1 MVNKD
6 INRIVY
12 TNNFFVHDCEPAGNL
27 PPNIFNKITFSSIK
41 CVTKKVEKL
50 QDIGFKAS
58 QFLNKS
64 NLRAKK
70 ISFKGTEYSFYLYPR
85 QPRQAAINYLNKYL
99 SNSILLCFE
108 FQKEALKYLEKA
120 GITYINFW
128 NHPFKLLDDL
138 AIYIETNSKKIQSK
152 LRHYEIPKEKFN
164 LYAKYWQ
171 QRLFFT
177 KHFSKVNKKLMD
189 NSLLIIGQTEIDKS
203 IEQNGYIL
211 SLNDFQ
217 DKINHYKKVYNK
229 IYYSP
234 HPLLFNKWGIAQ
246 WKNFPNLVKFLKK
259 NPKIE
264 VVKHST
270 YHILASDKINKVVAI
285 SSSVLYEAQY
295 FDKEIEYLFKPLFDS
310 QSNKNGVGVENQQ
323 LFNPEFWG
331 NILSPFFKV
340 SNLTS
345 IKFDNLQNK
354 CRELAYGDNLY
365 WGYKNL
371 NKK

>member
-1 MVNKD
+1 MGVLDWK
-6 INRIVY
+6 Y
-12 TNNFFVHDCEPAGNL
+12 L
-27 PPNIFNKITFSSIK
+27 YQKIFGLIRDS
-41 CVTKKVEKL
+41 
-50 QDIGFKAS
+50 
-58 QFLNKS
+58 
-64 NLRAKK
+64 
-70 ISFKGTEYSFYLYPR
+70 YSFYLYPR

-211 SLNDFQ
+211 SFYD
-217 DKINHYKKVYNK
+217 
-229 IYYSP
+229 
-234 HPLLFNKWGIAQ
+234 
-246 WKNFPNLVKFLKK
+246 
-259 NPKIE
+259 
-264 VVKHST
+264 
-270 YHILASDKINKVVAI
+270 
-285 SSSVLYEAQY
+285 
-295 FDKEIEYLFKPLFDS
+295 
-310 QSNKNGVGVENQQ
+310 
-323 LFNPEFWG
+323 
-331 NILSPFFKV
+331 FFKIQPI
-340 SNLTS
+340 NYYKFKFIYPQYKLLS
-345 IKFDNLQNK
+345 IGKFSASIL
-354 CRELAYGDNLY
+354 
-365 WGYKNL
+365 
-371 NKK
+371 